1 MIEEGLLEIVA
12 TLLKSQDAEVREQ
25 SALLLGKFAI
35 SAIGRQWFDQAFVN
49 MTALLED
56 EFLPVREATAWIYE
70 RLSINDDGVQRIV
83 QSGSPSQMAKSFI

>member
-35 SAIGRQWFDQAFVN
+35 SAIGRQWFD
-49 MTALLED
+49 
-56 EFLPVREATAWIYE
+56 
-70 RLSINDDGVQRIV
+70 
-83 QSGSPSQMAKSFI
+83 